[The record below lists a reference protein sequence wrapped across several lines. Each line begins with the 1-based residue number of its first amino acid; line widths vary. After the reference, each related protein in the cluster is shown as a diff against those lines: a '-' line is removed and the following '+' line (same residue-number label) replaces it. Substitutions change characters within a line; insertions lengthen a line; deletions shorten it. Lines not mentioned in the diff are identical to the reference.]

1 MATARAAR
9 GRRPGTRARGGL
21 PARLPVRLRGRL
33 PARLRGRGRDR
44 GQVAIEFLGFLPI
57 LLVIALAVIQLGL
70 GAYAVQQAGTA
81 ARAAARTASMDA
93 TDVGG
98 DPSAAGE
105 AAGRAAVSGWLG
117 DGATV
122 SVGGGGDAV
131 HATATVRI
139 PSVLP
144 GIDFGT
150 ASRSATMARPA
161 GPHALGGQEHTV
173 PGDEG
178 AAPR

>member
-9 GRRPGTRARGGL
+9 GRRPVPRARGG
-21 PARLPVRLRGRL
+21 L

-105 AAGRAAVSGWLG
+105 AAGRAAVSGWLS
-117 DGATV
+117 DGGSTTV

-139 PSVLP
+139 PSVIP

-150 ASRSATMARPA
+150 ARRSATMARPA
-161 GPHALGGQEHTV
+161 APHALGGGRPTV
-173 PGDEG
+173 SGDEG